1 MINSHY
7 PRCVRLFWNENT
19 KSRKSLKTE
28 DHVSI
33 NETQA
38 FGNPSAVW
46 ALRQAMRDM
55 SWKVGSRWF
64 EQFILGNRLWM
75 FPKTGVPPK
84 SSNLIGVFH
93 YFHHPFW
100 GKHPYFWKHP
110 NRLVRRL
117 LGWAAK
123 GYPGLPLSTSCFL
136 GSGTF
141 AMSQSTFAVNFMIR
155 FATRRPTWDKT
166 SHGFFQKDPTAPV
179 FFWDALAFGIL
190 VRLISTLEGHSKMY
204 QWWYMQCY
212 KKKF

>member
-84 SSNLIGVFH
+84 SSNLIGFSIIFTIHFGGNTPIFGNTQIGWFEDCLAELQKVILDC
-93 YFHHPFW
+93 PFQ
-100 GKHPYFWKHP
+100 P
-110 NRLVRRL
+110 
-117 LGWAAK
+117 
-123 GYPGLPLSTSCFL
+123 
-136 GSGTF
+136 
-141 AMSQSTFAVNFMIR
+141 
-155 FATRRPTWDKT
+155 
-166 SHGFFQKDPTAPV
+166 PV
-179 FFWDALAFGIL
+179 FWAQVPSPCLNPLLQWTLWYVLQLGVRLETKLPTGFSKKTLRPCVFWDALAFGIL